1 MMEIPLNIVAESQTE
16 APTIKV
22 TPSAVAEAKR
32 LLALQG
38 TPGMVIRIGVQ
49 GGGCSGLSYN
59 FNFDTKTSEYDE
71 VIESDGVKFVIDA
84 KSAIFL
90 KGTTLD
96 YVTALM
102 GGGFKFLNPNATG
115 TCGCGESFSA

>member
-1 MMEIPLNIVAESQTE
+1 MDISLNMVTE
-16 APTIKV
+16 PTVEETTLKV
-22 TPSAVAEAKR
+22 SPAAVQEAKR
-32 LLALQG
+32 LIAVQG
-38 TPGMVIRIGVQ
+38 TAGAVVRIGVQ

-59 FNFDTKTSEYDE
+59 LNFDTKVSEYDE
-71 VIESDGVKFVIDA
+71 VIEADGVKFVVDT
-84 KSAIFL
+84 KSALFL

-102 GGGFKFLNPNATG
+102 GGGFKFVNPNAKS

>member
-1 MMEIPLNIVAESQTE
+1 MDISLNMVTE
-16 APTIKV
+16 PTVEETTLKV
-22 TPSAVAEAKR
+22 SPSAVKEAKR
-32 LLALQG
+32 LIAVQG
-38 TPGMVIRIGVQ
+38 TAGAVVRIGVQ

-59 FNFDTKTSEYDE
+59 LSFDTKVSEYDE
-71 VIESDGVKFVIDA
+71 VLEADGVKFVVDA
-84 KSAIFL
+84 KSALFL

-102 GGGFKFLNPNATG
+102 GGGFKFVNPNAKS

>member
-1 MMEIPLNIVAESQTE
+1 MDISLNMVTE
-16 APTIKV
+16 PTVEETTLKV
-22 TPSAVAEAKR
+22 SPAAVKEAKR
-32 LLALQG
+32 LIAVQG
-38 TPGMVIRIGVQ
+38 TAGAVVRIGVQ

-59 FNFDTKTSEYDE
+59 LTFDTKVSEYDE
-71 VIESDGVKFVIDA
+71 VLEADGVKFVVDA
-84 KSAIFL
+84 KSALFL

-102 GGGFKFLNPNATG
+102 GGGFKFINPNAKS

>member
-1 MMEIPLNIVAESQTE
+1 MDISLNMVTE
-16 APTIKV
+16 PTVEETTLKV
-22 TPSAVAEAKR
+22 SPAAVKEAKR
-32 LLALQG
+32 LIAVQG
-38 TPGMVIRIGVQ
+38 TAGAVVRIGVQ

-59 FNFDTKTSEYDE
+59 LTFDTKVSEFDE
-71 VIESDGVKFVIDA
+71 VLEADGVKFVVDA
-84 KSAIFL
+84 KSAVFL

-102 GGGFKFLNPNATG
+102 GGGFKFVNPNAKS

>member
-1 MMEIPLNIVAESQTE
+1 MDNLLNMIEEPKTE
-16 APTIKV
+16 EATLKV
-22 TPSAVAEAKR
+22 TPNAVKEAKR
-32 LLALQG
+32 LMAVQG
-38 TPGMVIRIGVQ
+38 TPGLVVRIGVQ

-59 FNFDTKTSEYDE
+59 LNFDTKTSEYDE
-71 VIESDGVKFVIDA
+71 VIEVDGVKLVVDA

-102 GGGFKFLNPNATG
+102 GGGFKFINPNATG
-115 TCGCGESFSA
+115 TCGCGESFST

>member
-1 MMEIPLNIVAESQTE
+1 MDNLLNMIEEPKAEAATLK
-16 APTIKV
+16 I
-22 TPSAVAEAKR
+22 TPNAVKEAKR
-32 LLALQG
+32 LMAMQG
-38 TPGMVIRIGVQ
+38 TPGLVVRMGVQ

-71 VIESDGVKFVIDA
+71 VIEADGVKFVVDA

-102 GGGFKFLNPNATG
+102 GGGFKFFPARVSPSYDG
-115 TCGCGESFSA
+115 R

>member
-1 MMEIPLNIVAESQTE
+1 MDISLNMVTE
-16 APTIKV
+16 PTVEETTLKV
-22 TPSAVAEAKR
+22 SPAAVKEAKR
-32 LLALQG
+32 LIAVQG
-38 TPGMVIRIGVQ
+38 TAGAVVRIGVQ

-59 FNFDTKTSEYDE
+59 LNFDTKVSEYDE
-71 VIESDGVKFVIDA
+71 VLEADGVKFVVDA
-84 KSAIFL
+84 KSALFL

-102 GGGFKFLNPNATG
+102 GGGFKFVNPNAKS

>member
-1 MMEIPLNIVAESQTE
+1 MDISLNMVTE
-16 APTIKV
+16 PTVEETTLKV
-22 TPSAVAEAKR
+22 SPAAVQEAKR
-32 LLALQG
+32 LIAVQG
-38 TPGMVIRIGVQ
+38 TAGAVVRIGVQ

-59 FNFDTKTSEYDE
+59 LTFDTKVSEYDE
-71 VIESDGVKFVIDA
+71 VIEADGVKFVVDT
-84 KSAIFL
+84 KSALFL

-102 GGGFKFLNPNATG
+102 GGGFKFVNPNAKS

>member
-1 MMEIPLNIVAESQTE
+1 MDISLNMVTE
-16 APTIKV
+16 PTVEETTLKV
-22 TPSAVAEAKR
+22 SPAAVKEAKR
-32 LLALQG
+32 LIAVQG
-38 TPGMVIRIGVQ
+38 TAGAVVRIGVQ

-59 FNFDTKTSEYDE
+59 LTFDTKVSEYDE
-71 VIESDGVKFVIDA
+71 VIEADGVKFVVDA
-84 KSAIFL
+84 KSALFL

-102 GGGFKFLNPNATG
+102 GGGFKFINPNAKS

>member
-1 MMEIPLNIVAESQTE
+1 MDISLNMVTE
-16 APTIKV
+16 PMVEETTLKV
-22 TPSAVAEAKR
+22 SPAAVQEAKR
-32 LLALQG
+32 LIAVQG
-38 TPGMVIRIGVQ
+38 TAGAVVRIGVQ

-59 FNFDTKTSEYDE
+59 LTFDTKVSEYDE
-71 VIESDGVKFVIDA
+71 VLEADGVKFVVDA
-84 KSAIFL
+84 KSALFL

-102 GGGFKFLNPNATG
+102 GGGFKFVNPNAKS

>member
-1 MMEIPLNIVAESQTE
+1 MDISLNMVTE
-16 APTIKV
+16 PTVEETTLKV
-22 TPSAVAEAKR
+22 SPAAVKEAKR
-32 LLALQG
+32 LIAVQG
-38 TPGMVIRIGVQ
+38 TAGAVVRIGVQ

-59 FNFDTKTSEYDE
+59 LNFDTKVSEYDE
-71 VIESDGVKFVIDA
+71 VIEADGVKFVVDA
-84 KSAIFL
+84 KSAVFL

-102 GGGFKFLNPNATG
+102 GGGFKFVNPNAKS

>member
-1 MMEIPLNIVAESQTE
+1 MVTEPTVEETTLKVSQ
-16 APTIKV
+16 A
-22 TPSAVAEAKR
+22 AVKEAKR
-32 LLALQG
+32 LIAVQG
-38 TPGMVIRIGVQ
+38 TAGAVVRIGVQ

-59 FNFDTKTSEYDE
+59 LTFDTKVSEYDE
-71 VIESDGVKFVIDA
+71 VLEADGVKFVVDA
-84 KSAIFL
+84 KSALFL

-102 GGGFKFLNPNATG
+102 GGGFKFVNPNAKS

>member
-1 MMEIPLNIVAESQTE
+1 MDKLLNMIEEPKVEDA
-16 APTIKV
+16 ALKV
-22 TPSAVAEAKR
+22 TPNAVKEAKR
-32 LLALQG
+32 LMAVQG
-38 TPGMVIRIGVQ
+38 TPGLVVRIGVQ

-59 FNFDTKTSEYDE
+59 LNFDTKTSEYDE
-71 VIESDGVKFVIDA
+71 VIEADGVKFVVDA

-102 GGGFKFLNPNATG
+102 GGGFKFINPNATS

>member
-1 MMEIPLNIVAESQTE
+1 MDISLNMVTE
-16 APTIKV
+16 PTVEGTTLKV
-22 TPSAVAEAKR
+22 SPAAVKEAKR
-32 LLALQG
+32 LIAVQG
-38 TPGMVIRIGVQ
+38 TAGAVVRIGVQ

-59 FNFDTKTSEYDE
+59 LTFDTKVSEFDE
-71 VIESDGVKFVIDA
+71 VLEADGVKFVVDA
-84 KSAIFL
+84 KSALFL

-102 GGGFKFLNPNATG
+102 GGGFKFVNPNAKS

>member
-1 MMEIPLNIVAESQTE
+1 MDISLNMVTE
-16 APTIKV
+16 PTVEGTTLKV
-22 TPSAVAEAKR
+22 SPAAVKEAKR
-32 LLALQG
+32 LIAVQG
-38 TPGMVIRIGVQ
+38 TAGAVVRIGVQ

-59 FNFDTKTSEYDE
+59 LTFDTKVSEYDE
-71 VIESDGVKFVIDA
+71 VLEADGVKFVVDA
-84 KSAIFL
+84 KSALFL

-102 GGGFKFLNPNATG
+102 GGGFKFINPNAKS

>member
-1 MMEIPLNIVAESQTE
+1 MDKLLNMIEEPKVEDA
-16 APTIKV
+16 ALKV
-22 TPSAVAEAKR
+22 TPNAVKEAKR
-32 LLALQG
+32 LMAVQG
-38 TPGMVIRIGVQ
+38 TPGTVVRIGVQ

-59 FNFDTKTSEYDE
+59 LNFDTKTSEYDE
-71 VIESDGVKFVIDA
+71 VIEADGVKFVVDA

-102 GGGFKFLNPNATG
+102 GGGFKFINPNATS

>member
-1 MMEIPLNIVAESQTE
+1 MDISLNMVTE
-16 APTIKV
+16 PTVEETTLKV
-22 TPSAVAEAKR
+22 SPAAVKEAKR
-32 LLALQG
+32 LIAVQG
-38 TPGMVIRIGVQ
+38 TAGAVVRIGVQ

-59 FNFDTKTSEYDE
+59 LTFDTKVSEYDE
-71 VIESDGVKFVIDA
+71 VLEADGVKFVVDA
-84 KSAIFL
+84 KSALFL

-102 GGGFKFLNPNATG
+102 GGGFKFVNPNAKS

>member
-1 MMEIPLNIVAESQTE
+1 MDISLNMVTE
-16 APTIKV
+16 PTVEETTLKV
-22 TPSAVAEAKR
+22 SPAAVKEAKR
-32 LLALQG
+32 LIAVQG
-38 TPGMVIRIGVQ
+38 TAGAVVRIGVQ

-59 FNFDTKTSEYDE
+59 LTFDTKVSEFDE
-71 VIESDGVKFVIDA
+71 VIEADGVKFVVDA
-84 KSAIFL
+84 KSAVFL

-102 GGGFKFLNPNATG
+102 GGGFKFVNPNAKS

>member
-1 MMEIPLNIVAESQTE
+1 MDNLLNMIEEPKTE
-16 APTIKV
+16 EATLKV
-22 TPSAVAEAKR
+22 TPNAVKEAKR
-32 LLALQG
+32 LMAVQG
-38 TPGMVIRIGVQ
+38 TPGLVVRIGVQ

-59 FNFDTKTSEYDE
+59 LNFDTKTSEYDE
-71 VIESDGVKFVIDA
+71 VIEVDGVKLVVDA

-102 GGGFKFLNPNATG
+102 GGGFKFINPNATG

>member
-1 MMEIPLNIVAESQTE
+1 MDISLNMVTE
-16 APTIKV
+16 PTVEETTLKV
-22 TPSAVAEAKR
+22 SPAAVQEAKR
-32 LLALQG
+32 LIAVQG
-38 TPGMVIRIGVQ
+38 TAGAVVRIGVQ

-59 FNFDTKTSEYDE
+59 LTFDTKVSEYDE
-71 VIESDGVKFVIDA
+71 VLEADGVKFVVDA
-84 KSAIFL
+84 KSALFL

-102 GGGFKFLNPNATG
+102 GGGFKFVNPNAKS

>member
-1 MMEIPLNIVAESQTE
+1 MDISLNMVTE
-16 APTIKV
+16 PTVEETTLKV
-22 TPSAVAEAKR
+22 SPAAVKEAKR
-32 LLALQG
+32 LIAVQG
-38 TPGMVIRIGVQ
+38 TAGAVVRIGVQ

-59 FNFDTKTSEYDE
+59 LTFDTKVSEFDE
-71 VIESDGVKFVIDA
+71 VIEADGVKFVVDA
-84 KSAIFL
+84 KSALFL

-102 GGGFKFLNPNATG
+102 GGGFKFVNPNAKS

>member
-1 MMEIPLNIVAESQTE
+1 MDISLNMVTE
-16 APTIKV
+16 PTVEETTLKV
-22 TPSAVAEAKR
+22 SPAAVKEAKR
-32 LLALQG
+32 LIAVQG
-38 TPGMVIRIGVQ
+38 TAGAVVRIGVQ

-59 FNFDTKTSEYDE
+59 LNFDTKVSEFDE
-71 VIESDGVKFVIDA
+71 VLEADGVKFVVDA
-84 KSAIFL
+84 KSALFL

-102 GGGFKFLNPNATG
+102 GGGFKFVNPNAKS

>member
-1 MMEIPLNIVAESQTE
+1 MVTE
-16 APTIKV
+16 PTVEGTTLKV
-22 TPSAVAEAKR
+22 SPAAVKEAKR
-32 LLALQG
+32 LIAVQG
-38 TPGMVIRIGVQ
+38 TAGAVVRIGVQ

-59 FNFDTKTSEYDE
+59 LTFDTKVSEFDE
-71 VIESDGVKFVIDA
+71 VLEADGVKFVVDA
-84 KSAIFL
+84 KSALFL

-102 GGGFKFLNPNATG
+102 GGGFKFVNPNAKS

>member
-1 MMEIPLNIVAESQTE
+1 MDNLLNMIEEPKAEG
-16 APTIKV
+16 AALKV
-22 TPSAVAEAKR
+22 TPNAVKEAKR
-32 LLALQG
+32 LMAVQG
-38 TPGMVIRIGVQ
+38 APGLVVRIGVQ

-59 FNFDTKTSEYDE
+59 LNFDTKTSEYDE
-71 VIESDGVKFVIDA
+71 VIEADGVKFVVDA

-102 GGGFKFLNPNATG
+102 GGGFKFINPNATS

>member
-1 MMEIPLNIVAESQTE
+1 MDIPLNMVTE
-16 APTIKV
+16 PTVEETTLKV
-22 TPSAVAEAKR
+22 SPAAVKEAKR
-32 LLALQG
+32 LIAVQG
-38 TPGMVIRIGVQ
+38 TAGVVVRIGVQ

-59 FNFDTKTSEYDE
+59 LNFDTKVSEYDE
-71 VIESDGVKFVIDA
+71 VIEADGVKFVVDA
-84 KSAIFL
+84 KSALFL

-102 GGGFKFLNPNATG
+102 GGGFKFVNPNAKS

>member
-1 MMEIPLNIVAESQTE
+1 MDISLNMVTEPTVEETTLKVSQ
-16 APTIKV
+16 A
-22 TPSAVAEAKR
+22 AVKEAKR
-32 LLALQG
+32 LIAVQG
-38 TPGMVIRIGVQ
+38 TAGAVVRIGVQ

-59 FNFDTKTSEYDE
+59 LTFDTKVSEFDE
-71 VIESDGVKFVIDA
+71 VLEADGVKFVVDA
-84 KSAIFL
+84 KSALFL

-102 GGGFKFLNPNATG
+102 GGGFKFVNPNAKS

>member
-1 MMEIPLNIVAESQTE
+1 MDKLLNMMEEPKVEES
-16 APTIKV
+16 ALKV
-22 TPSAVAEAKR
+22 TPNAVKEAKR
-32 LLALQG
+32 LMAVQG
-38 TPGMVIRIGVQ
+38 TPGVVVRIGVQ

-59 FNFDTKTSEYDE
+59 LNFDTKTSEYDE
-71 VIESDGVKFVIDA
+71 VIEADGVKFVVDA

-102 GGGFKFLNPNATG
+102 GGGFKFINPNATS

>member
-1 MMEIPLNIVAESQTE
+1 MDISLNMVTE
-16 APTIKV
+16 PTVEETTLKV
-22 TPSAVAEAKR
+22 SPAAVKEAKR
-32 LLALQG
+32 LIAVQG
-38 TPGMVIRIGVQ
+38 TAGAVVRIGVQ

-59 FNFDTKTSEYDE
+59 LNFDTKVSEYDE
-71 VIESDGVKFVIDA
+71 VIEADGVKFVVDA
-84 KSAIFL
+84 KSALFL

-102 GGGFKFLNPNATG
+102 GGGFKFVNPNAKS

>member
-1 MMEIPLNIVAESQTE
+1 MDISLNMVTE
-16 APTIKV
+16 PTVEETTLKV
-22 TPSAVAEAKR
+22 SPAAVQEAKR
-32 LLALQG
+32 LIAVQG
-38 TPGMVIRIGVQ
+38 TAGAVVRIGVQ

-59 FNFDTKTSEYDE
+59 LSFDTKVSEFDE
-71 VIESDGVKFVIDA
+71 VLEADGVKFVVDA
-84 KSAIFL
+84 KSALFL

-102 GGGFKFLNPNATG
+102 GGGFKFINPNAKS